1 MAFAPVLVHGFTGS
15 SASWGSPVVDGLAKA
30 GLAPVAIDLPGHGR
44 YIGETV
50 PSAFTLEA
58 ALACIASAVR
68 APAPLIGY
76 SMGGRLALHYALKYP
91 QRVTRLVLESCSA
104 GLATE
109 EERSSRR
116 DTDAALADR
125 IVRLGVEA
133 FIDDWEALPLFA
145 SQAELSTDAR
155 ATIRELRLRNAPI
168 SLSASLRGLGP
179 GSLPSLWER
188 LTDITLPTLVLVG
201 ELDEKFAEVGERM
214 AAAMPNARLV
224 VIPSA
229 GHAIHVEQP
238 KAWCR
243 AVTSFLGPA
252 GD

>member
-1 MAFAPVLVHGFTGS
+1 
-15 SASWGSPVVDGLAKA
+15 
-30 GLAPVAIDLPGHGR
+30 
-44 YIGETV
+44 
-50 PSAFTLEA
+50 
-58 ALACIASAVR
+58 
-68 APAPLIGY
+68 
-76 SMGGRLALHYALKYP
+76 MGGRLALHYALKYP
-91 QRVTRLVLESCSA
+91 QRVTRLVLESSSA

-109 EERSSRR
+109 EERSTRR

>member
-1 MAFAPVLVHGFTGS
+1 
-15 SASWGSPVVDGLAKA
+15 
-30 GLAPVAIDLPGHGR
+30 
-44 YIGETV
+44 
-50 PSAFTLEA
+50 
-58 ALACIASAVR
+58 
-68 APAPLIGY
+68 
-76 SMGGRLALHYALKYP
+76 
-91 QRVTRLVLESCSA
+91 
-104 GLATE
+104 
-109 EERSSRR
+109 
-116 DTDAALADR
+116 
-125 IVRLGVEA
+125 
-133 FIDDWEALPLFA
+133 
-145 SQAELSTDAR
+145 
-155 ATIRELRLRNAPI
+155 
-168 SLSASLRGLGP
+168 LSASLRGLGP